1 MQTCFGFRRFTT
13 TYQYI
18 TSTCTYQDILY
29 KLYYTATSVFCF
41 SMTSEWALPITADTA
56 GHLSFE
62 AGTFLATSL
71 PDASWSQMAV
81 THRFVHVEARWI
93 WDDMGF
99 FVGFKHRYLTHVA
112 AIVWLDQTLMKH
124 NKDCRIIIAVLL
136 YSFWQFWSW
145 LSFTFTDLGCL

>member
-1 MQTCFGFRRFTT
+1 
-13 TYQYI
+13 
-18 TSTCTYQDILY
+18 
-29 KLYYTATSVFCF
+29 
-41 SMTSEWALPITADTA
+41 
-56 GHLSFE
+56 
-62 AGTFLATSL
+62 
-71 PDASWSQMAV
+71 
-81 THRFVHVEARWI
+81 
-93 WDDMGF
+93 MGF